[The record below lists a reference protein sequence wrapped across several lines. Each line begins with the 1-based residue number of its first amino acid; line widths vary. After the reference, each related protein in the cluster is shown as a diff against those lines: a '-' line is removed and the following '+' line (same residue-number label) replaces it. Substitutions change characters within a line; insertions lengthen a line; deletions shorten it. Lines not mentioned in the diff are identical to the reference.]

1 MPDDRGS
8 LWIWFQASQW
18 PKHRGKYFRLQA
30 AVQRKNSFLKCC
42 GLTDASPIAPHKER
56 SVGCRVM
63 LTSNLKIDPMAHLL
77 GMLVKIS
84 LDASQWLQAQTHFT
98 NGVGGRRNVFR
109 STHMS
114 LVLPW
119 GDPALPGKWGLWGTP
134 LLSDDGISLFI
145 PEHLIWDLAG
155 QFSQPVA
162 PFPSHPLLPLRLFF
176 PGLLELD
183 HVRP

>member
-30 AVQRKNSFLKCC
+30 AVQRNSFLKCC

-109 STHMS
+109 STQKS

-134 LLSDDGISLFI
+134 LLSMM
-145 PEHLIWDLAG
+145 E
-155 QFSQPVA
+155 
-162 PFPSHPLLPLRLFF
+162 FPSSSQNISSGTLQVSF
-176 PGLLELD
+176 PSQW
-183 HVRP
+183 RPSHLTPSSH

>member
-30 AVQRKNSFLKCC
+30 AVQRNSFLKCC

-134 LLSDDGISLFI
+134 LLSMM
-145 PEHLIWDLAG
+145 E
-155 QFSQPVA
+155 
-162 PFPSHPLLPLRLFF
+162 FPSSSQNISSGTLQVSF
-176 PGLLELD
+176 PSQW
-183 HVRP
+183 RPSHLTPSSH